1 MKLIHSED
9 IKAIHLRGENIIN
22 KTINVLLFV
31 KIFTVIVVTLFAQI
45 VFADNFVSNTAQTD
59 IRNAP
64 KGTPT
69 VLIDIP
75 GVGWT
80 GNKREGDWGHLLQSF
95 NNVTIY
101 VKHKGSKYSWNKWDA
116 SIYDHVVTLPD
127 NKKEALDKKLLPI
140 MKNVMNQ
147 GKDIHIIID
156 KNITFSRHVTT
167 GKKGEDKWAAGV
179 ADYVL
184 GNVPKNYFKMQAMH
198 SNGTITPAYMKNT
211 EKLDYAIIASPRG
224 EKGLELAKN
233 HSDMPI
239 DIITGLSDAPSLRL
253 PGSKGK
259 LLKENPNLRIIELQE
274 GNFLNFTKWGKTHGK
289 LQNTMLEGKWK
300 VLEGDT
306 KKEFKGALGQ
316 ILAPKIHLYSSA
328 EKSRI
333 PSYWTQSNR
342 NQSMTEA
349 QIMTEMTHGKKKAL
363 IVGNGPEAD
372 LMYKNMTN
380 RLGEGNVKW
389 SKQDLGRQQL
399 QLQARK
405 FGADVI
411 LGTKEYGPFTK
422 KYRPLASASVYTGS
436 VSIDG
441 PKIYDAGSHT
451 PPDLPDKM
459 SKAGAGFRGA
469 QERMKEALKH
479 SHDINKVRN
488 PGAYGFPGKPGSFIP
503 TDIGGVMLQGAADV
517 SDATD
522 AGTQLTDGTF
532 SLIFQ
537 NANAEIDIGKLRKF
551 VTALWA
557 VYFSEE
563 GPGISIDPIAP
574 GVDKHL
580 VRYIGRKVINSDL
593 GRVMREADYAMKKWA
608 VGIERPDI
616 DGFKS
621 VDALTAQHGLRYI
634 GASRRFWFVP
644 EDMRFKRAGDA
655 VLFDSGEMTLKTEYV
670 LINKEV
676 RSEPADKDFAQFFTQ
691 KYDEIAEKYPVYRE
705 LFEYAKLVSL
715 ARYLKDKGI
724 PMLWFLLANK
734 DMVITENSPGTVDAL
749 AKKSD
754 YYEYIMIE
762 GGVDLDIKLS
772 EVDYVFDMEATKAIN
787 KAYKLYGTNSLGK
800 SSVLPSE
807 SITFETKDNDFTL
820 TPSHI
825 LALSNG
831 TVTGD
836 KYQTDIAVRYGK
848 GPGLELARYYN
859 PEYKGPA
866 TFGKGWH
873 LLIPY
878 RVETHGKG
886 KIEFGNAIIPEK
898 MVVKNLLTGR
908 KEVLAFSKDRYSI
921 AGYVPDDL
929 ENSSFIGLF
938 LLSDASF
945 RLADKLGNEFQF
957 NQGGHLIEMVF
968 SKEYHVKLEYGY
980 AESKKDE
987 FSPLPYRIEPVT
999 DKYEEFTNVR
1009 LPKNMRVVDVINGKK
1024 EVFVFNNKNKYKIA
1038 GYTPLN
1044 ENNSKY
1050 KILAIMTDGSYDL
1063 IDKQGNEVSFDPA
1076 GRLNRIRARV
1086 IKGLSQGNYKIKF
1099 DYEFNNGGPGIK
1111 EAHVLK
1117 GDQSTAL
1124 YAIKYKY
1131 DNDGRLCKVF
1141 TPAGKDMEIKYDEER
1156 VIVAMK

>member
-1 MKLIHSED
+1 MKFVY
-9 IKAIHLRGENIIN
+9 LRN
-22 KTINVLLFV
+22 KKVIDWRRKCLFL
-31 KIFTVIVVTLFAQI
+31 VIVTIFLSFPISVLSS
-45 VFADNFVSNTAQTD
+45 D
-59 IRNAP
+59 RN
-64 KGTPT
+64 
-69 VLIDIP
+69 
-75 GVGWT
+75 
-80 GNKREGDWGHLLQSF
+80 
-95 NNVTIY
+95 
-101 VKHKGSKYSWNKWDA
+101 
-116 SIYDHVVTLPD
+116 
-127 NKKEALDKKLLPI
+127 DKKI
-140 MKNVMNQ
+140 RINWTDTGVYM
-147 GKDIHIIID
+147 GKRPEHLKRPDDFMLRTFPDAIQPVFPDI
-156 KNITFSRHVTT
+156 
-167 GKKGEDKWAAGV
+167 
-179 ADYVL
+179 
-184 GNVPKNYFKMQAMH
+184 
-198 SNGTITPAYMKNT
+198 
-211 EKLDYAIIASPRG
+211 
-224 EKGLELAKN
+224 
-233 HSDMPI
+233 
-239 DIITGLSDAPSLRL
+239 
-253 PGSKGK
+253 GS
-259 LLKENPNLRIIELQE
+259 E
-274 GNFLNFTKWGKTHGK
+274 
-289 LQNTMLEGKWK
+289 
-300 VLEGDT
+300 
-306 KKEFKGALGQ
+306 GQ
-316 ILAPKIHLYSSA
+316 ILIPMPKNEDFPKNQADWQGFTSKLYEGIKRRIDKGVKEGIDNFEIRTVQNITVKGGYWVPWQQEKCVGFTKSFLEALSKVKSDLSRNYRVDAYGVVGSNGGYVAAEAVPQLSQNPLDKLMIIDGRAYVDKVVKTSKAMNGNVVLINTGGDASAFPDMVANHKGAKFVKSLIPRVKSFYVDPKGWNIPGRAHLAAMNPDTEMWVKEFTGEGYTSKTKMMASELLENLLVPHQTTSLWTYSGRS
-328 EKSRI
+328 S
-333 PSYWTQSNR
+333 TL
-342 NQSMTEA
+342 TEI
-349 QIMTEMTHGKKKAL
+349 QIMTDMVRGKKKAL
-363 IVGNGPEAD
+363 VVGTGSEAN
-372 LMYKNMTN
+372 LLCVKMIEV
-380 RLGEGNVKW
+380 LGHENVKKIG
-389 SKQDLGRQQL
+389 SPLSNVQL
-399 QLQARK
+399 QVEAKK
-405 FGADVI
+405 FGADAI
-411 LGTKEYGPFTK
+411 LGVKEYKLPKLKDTFGRYGTNRGLPEDYHTGPTWPG
-422 KYRPLASASVYTGS
+422 RPNRPCATYE
-436 VSIDG
+436 
-441 PKIYDAGSHT
+441 
-451 PPDLPDKM
+451 
-459 SKAGAGFRGA
+459 GAE
-469 QERMKEALKH
+469 ERFKEALKH
-479 SHDINKVRN
+479 SHDINKARN

-503 TDIGGVMLQGAADV
+503 TDIGGVMLQGVADV

-522 AGTQLTDGTF
+522 AGAQLTDGTF

-608 VGIERPDI
+608 VGIERPGI

-621 VDALTAQHGLRYI
+621 VDALTAQHGLRYL

-655 VLFDSGEMTLKTEYV
+655 LLFDSGEMTLKTEYV
-670 LINKEV
+670 FLNKGV
-676 RSEPADKDFAQFFTQ
+676 RAEPADKEFARSFTK
-691 KYDEIAEKYPVYRE
+691 KYDQIAEKYPIYRE

-754 YYEYIMIE
+754 YYEYITIE
-762 GGVDLDIKLS
+762 GGVDLDIKSS

-836 KYQTDIAVRYGK
+836 KYQTDIAIRYGK

-878 RVETHGKG
+878 RIETHGKG
-886 KIEFGNAIIPEK
+886 KIEFGNAIISEK
-898 MVVKNLLTGR
+898 IVVKNLLTGR

-957 NQGGHLIEMVF
+957 NQGGHLTEMVF

-980 AESKKDE
+980 AESKKE
-987 FSPLPYRIEPVT
+987 GFNALPYRIEPVT
-999 DKYEEFTNVR
+999 DKYEEFLNIR
-1009 LPKNMRVVDVINGKK
+1009 LPKNMRVVDVINGKE

-1124 YAIKYKY
+1124 YAMKYEY
-1131 DNDGRLCKVF
+1131 DNDGRLSKVL
-1141 TPAGKDMEIKYDEER
+1141 TPAGKDMEIKYDEQR

>member
-22 KTINVLLFV
+22 KIINALLLV
-31 KIFTVIVVTLFAQI
+31 SIFAVIVGGFFAQKA
-45 VFADNFVSNTAQTD
+45 FAEMYSSKQDEFLKYINKDTFKYYKNGLFLGMFNSHKEAEEYIKQKKINPITLEPYDVAIAFGMSG
-59 IRNAP
+59 NAP
-64 KGTPT
+64 WVKAWEVTRVVGDNLSFSPQTNYSKINGLKFDYL
-69 VLIDIP
+69 VAHSNGNDVANNAIKAGIIKVRHLI
-75 GVGWT
+75 
-80 GNKREGDWGHLLQSF
+80 
-95 NNVTIY
+95 
-101 VKHKGSKYSWNKWDA
+101 
-116 SIYDHVVTLPD
+116 SIAPPAGF
-127 NKKEALDKKLLPI
+127 KKEIKNLPVHSVEIYRTKGDPVAEVLGKKTVVGFLQRLGDINIGVINRTTKPIIGIEITKSWPDKIQPPEITERTFEGPYYFTDKPHHYETNANNIALDKMYSLNRTIDTADPNIADK
-140 MKNVMNQ
+140 
-147 GKDIHIIID
+147 GKI
-156 KNITFSRHVTT
+156 NSLQESLSRHRSIFPNAV
-167 GKKGEDKWAAGV
+167 KKFDKT
-179 ADYVL
+179 L
-184 GNVPKNYFKMQAMH
+184 
-198 SNGTITPAYMKNT
+198 
-211 EKLDYAIIASPRG
+211 SP
-224 EKGLELAKN
+224 
-233 HSDMPI
+233 
-239 DIITGLSDAPSLRL
+239 
-253 PGSKGK
+253 
-259 LLKENPNLRIIELQE
+259 
-274 GNFLNFTKWGKTHGK
+274 
-289 LQNTMLEGKWK
+289 
-300 VLEGDT
+300 
-306 KKEFKGALGQ
+306 
-316 ILAPKIHLYSSA
+316 IL
-328 EKSRI
+328 
-333 PSYWTQSNR
+333 SYWTQGNR

-349 QIMTEMTHGKKKAL
+349 QIMTEMTPGKKRAF
-363 IVGNGPEAD
+363 IVGNGPEAE

-422 KYRPLASASVYTGS
+422 EYRPLASASVYTGS
-436 VSIDG
+436 VPIDG

-451 PPDLPDKM
+451 PMDLPDKM
-459 SKAGAGFRGA
+459 SRAGAG
-469 QERMKEALKH
+469 
-479 SHDINKVRN
+479 
-488 PGAYGFPGKPGSFIP
+488 YGKPGSFIP
-503 TDIGGVMLQGAADV
+503 TDIGGVMLQGVADV

-537 NANAEIDIGKLRKF
+537 NANAEIDMGKLRKF

-580 VRYIGRKVINSDL
+580 IRYIGRKVINSDL

-655 VLFDSGEMTLKTEYV
+655 VLFDSGGMTLKTEYV
-670 LINKEV
+670 LLNKEV

-715 ARYLKDKGI
+715 ASYLKDKGI

-734 DMVITENSPGTVDAL
+734 DIVITENSPGTVDAL

-754 YYEYIMIE
+754 YYEYITIE
-762 GGVDLDIKLS
+762 GGVDLDIKSS
-772 EVDYVFDMEATKAIN
+772 EVDYVFDMKATKAIN
-787 KAYKLYGTNSLGK
+787 KAYKLYGSNSLGK

-836 KYQTDIAVRYGK
+836 KYQTDIAVRNGK

-957 NQGGHLIEMVF
+957 NHGGHLTEMVF

-980 AESKKDE
+980 AESKKEE
-987 FSPLPYRIEPVT
+987 FNALPYRIEPVT
-999 DKYEEFTNVR
+999 DKYEEFLNIR
-1009 LPKNMRVVDVINGKK
+1009 LPKNMRVVDVINGKE

-1124 YAIKYKY
+1124 YAMKYEY
-1131 DNDGRLCKVF
+1131 DNDGRLSKVL